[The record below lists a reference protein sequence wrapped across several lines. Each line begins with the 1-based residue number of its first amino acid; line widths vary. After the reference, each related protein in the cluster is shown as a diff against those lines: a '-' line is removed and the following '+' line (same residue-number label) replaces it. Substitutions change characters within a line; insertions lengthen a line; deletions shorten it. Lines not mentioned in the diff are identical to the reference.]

1 MAGRVKPR
9 TPSGGKS
16 SLAAEQLASLI
27 EANHQAVYAYFRARG
42 VLPAEAE
49 DLVQETFLRFCQ
61 ALDRFE
67 KDRNARAFLLGIAK
81 NLLRERARR
90 VRRRGEI
97 SWTDI
102 CLEVESRQGPC
113 PLEQEE
119 LARRLQECLRQ
130 LTPAARDALRW
141 HYREQE
147 PLAHISRRLRRTVGA
162 VKLLMYRAR
171 RALKKCLTLQ
181 GDGQAE

>member
-1 MAGRVKPR
+1 MAKQAKQRAV
-9 TPSGGKS
+9 SGGQTP
-16 SLAAEQLASLI
+16 LTAEQLAPLI
-27 EANHQAVYAYFRARG
+27 EANHGAVYAYFRARG
-42 VLPAEAE
+42 VSPTEAE

-61 ALDRFE
+61 ARERFE

-90 VRRRGEI
+90 VRRRGEV

-102 CLEVESRQGPC
+102 CLEVESRTSPC
-113 PLEQEE
+113 PLEQQE
-119 LARRLQECLRQ
+119 LTDRLQKCLEQ

-147 PLAHISRRLRRTVGA
+147 PLQRIGQRLQRTVGA

-171 RALKKCLTLQ
+171 KALKKCLALE
-181 GDGQAE
+181 GEGQAE

>member
-1 MAGRVKPR
+1 MAKHTQYRS
-9 TPSGGKS
+9 PSGGS
-16 SLAAEQLASLI
+16 PTLATRQVAELI

-42 VLPAEAE
+42 VSPAEAE

-102 CLEVESRQGPC
+102 CLEVESQAGPC
-113 PLEQEE
+113 PLEQAE
-119 LARRLQECLRQ
+119 LAQRLQECLQQ

-147 PLAHISRRLRRTVGA
+147 PLERISRRLRRTVGA

-171 RALKKCLTLQ
+171 RALKKCLSLE
-181 GDGQAE
+181 GDHQPE

>member
-1 MAGRVKPR
+1 MANQAKHR
-9 TPSGGKS
+9 TASGGKP
-16 SLAAEQLASLI
+16 SLAAEQLAALI
-27 EANHQAVYAYFRARG
+27 EANHAAVFAYFRARG
-42 VLPAEAE
+42 VPPSEAE

-61 ALDRFE
+61 AQDRFE
-67 KDRNARAFLLGIAK
+67 TDRNARAFLLGIAK

-102 CLEVESRQGPC
+102 CLEVESRTTPC
-113 PLEQEE
+113 PLEQQE
-119 LARRLQECLRQ
+119 LLLRLQECLQQ

-147 PLAHISRRLRRTVGA
+147 PLERIGRRLQRTVGA

-171 RALKKCLTLQ
+171 RALKKCLALE
-181 GDGQAE
+181 GDPQAE